1 MTIDEIKSKLETRIA
16 ELDRAMGYEAD
27 TAALVLRDME
37 REKMK
42 SADLQGKFDIL
53 RENKKYIDGCVS
65 AIRMLMRNRMAA
77 ADTLKM
83 LEGKEKDNG

>member
-1 MTIDEIKSKLETRIA
+1 MTIDEVKSKLETRIA

-42 SADLQGKFDIL
+42 NADLQDKFDIL

-77 ADTLKM
+77 AETLKM
-83 LEGKEKDNG
+83 MEDKEK